1 MHDPI
6 AVGRRSALRAL
17 ALQAVVAALVA
28 AAFLI
33 QGPRDA
39 LAAAGGG
46 LALVAGNALATTL
59 SLGGGIQTAGLALAR
74 VLAGAMG
81 RWVVVLV
88 GLGLVLGAWHLPA
101 VPALTGVVVGLL
113 AHGLALMTAS
123 NRTR

>member
-88 GLGLVLGAWHLPA
+88 GLGLVLGVWHLPA